1 MKKNYFMLAAT
12 TMMLAACAQT
22 DVVNEIAVEET
33 PQAIGFETFANK
45 QTRAENSYETE
56 TLGLEKHHDN
66 FKVWGYKNTT
76 TAYVFDGVTVTAAA
90 TEGEWTYSP
99 TKYWDKAA
107 NTYEFYAAS
116 PADAAWVLNENT
128 TAQDDN
134 YFIIG
139 SYELKDE
146 THSST
151 VYQESFKTLT
161 KNKDLLIASPEK
173 VLEYQILGAEKVDF
187 EFNHILSRLNI
198 TVKKDAALPEVEL
211 KSISVKG
218 LVNIAGFSE
227 KVAANAAGSNT
238 RWTKTENTYN
248 LTGNALAT
256 VGTDALYVLQSLVI
270 PQDAAYEDIDRD
282 GTSEE
287 KKPYLYIEYTI
298 GGEPFNATYNLA
310 NAFGVATQVA
320 FNEGWQNT
328 LNITIDADAIVFDAN
343 TYLWEVVTSTDKV
356 ID

>member
-1 MKKNYFMLAAT
+1 MLAAT
-12 TMMLAACAQT
+12 AALFAACAET
-22 DVVNEIAVEET
+22 DLVNEVNIESNSQE
-33 PQAIGFETFANK
+33 IGFSTFAGK
-45 QTRAENSYETE
+45 LTRAENSYETDK
-56 TLGLEKHHDN
+56 LGLEKHHDN

-76 TAYVFDGVTVTAAA
+76 SAYVFDGVTVTAAA

-128 TAQDDN
+128 TAQNDN
-134 YFIIG
+134 YFIID

-146 THSST
+146 THGST
-151 VYQESFKTLT
+151 SYQESFKTLT
-161 KNKDLLIASPEK
+161 QNKDLLIASPEK

-198 TVKKDAALPEVEL
+198 TVKKDADLPKVEL

-218 LVNIAGFSE
+218 LVNIASFSE
-227 KVAANAAGSNT
+227 KETANAAGSNT
-238 RWTKTENTYN
+238 RWTKTNNTYN

-270 PQDAAYEDIDRD
+270 PQDAEYQDIDRD
-282 GTSEE
+282 GSSEE
-287 KKPYLYIEYTI
+287 VHPYLYIEYTI

-310 NAFGVATQVA
+310 NAFGVATKVA

-328 LNITIDADAIVFDAN
+328 LNITIDADAIVFDAV
-343 TYLWEVVTSTDKV
+343 TYKWEDVDPTDKV